1 MLVGI
6 ISVTLHII
14 IDGYNLI
21 RQSPEMSRLDRIDLQ
36 QGREVLLQ
44 RLAEYR
50 KVKAHRITVVFDG
63 TDAPIPGGQRD
74 RFGGVDVRFSRRGE
88 AADAVIQRMAARE
101 KERALVV
108 SSDRA
113 VADFAAGRGAA
124 VIDSSD
130 FEARLELAAAGVSGD
145 GQSPPEEGWAPTTR
159 KKGPSHRLSKRHRR
173 NRRKIG
179 KL

>member
-1 MLVGI
+1 MA
-6 ISVTLHII
+6 LHII

-21 RQSPEMSRLDRIDLQ
+21 RQSPEMSRLDRVDLQ
-36 QGREVLLQ
+36 QGREALLH

-50 KVKAHRITVVFDG
+50 KVKPHRITVVFDG
-63 TDAPIPGGQRD
+63 TDAPLPGGRRD
-74 RFGGVDVRFSRRGE
+74 RFGGVDIRFSRRGE
-88 AADAVIQRMAARE
+88 AADAVIIRLAERE

-130 FEARLELAAAGVSGD
+130 FEARLDLAAAGVSGD
-145 GQSPPEEGWAPTTR
+145 NQGPAESGWTPTTR
-159 KKGPSHRLSKRHRR
+159 KKGPSRRLSKRQRR
-173 NRRKIG
+173 NRQKIRK
-179 KL
+179 L